1 MSFSSELK
9 ESLSAHAIK
18 KKCCSHVFG
27 AIMALDKTEP
37 EDQTEVLRSIHETC
51 KCPFCFAHY
60 LRALF
65 LKFGSMTDPEKQYH
79 LDFTFRHESERDY
92 AAEVL
97 TEGGF
102 EPKLSTRKEK
112 YLAYFKGSAS
122 IEDFLV
128 YIGASSVAFELM
140 NQKIVKELRN
150 NVNRQINCDTANIE
164 KILKTS
170 KKYLDAIDWLIDT
183 GEIGSMPHNLRETAL
198 LKRSNP
204 QIPLEQ
210 LGQMLTPPVS
220 KSGMKHRL
228 EKIYLYYTEKTEK
241 QGTLSND

>member
-9 ESLSAHAIK
+9 ASLSAHTIK
-18 KKCCSHVFG
+18 KKCCSRVFNE
-27 AIMALDKTEP
+27 ITELDKSVTE
-37 EDQTEVLRSIHETC
+37 DRTDNLRTVYEMC
-51 KCPFCFAHY
+51 KCPFCLAHY

-65 LKFGSMTDPEKQYH
+65 VKFGSMTDPEKQYH
-79 LDFTFRHESERDY
+79 LDFTFRHQSERDF
-92 AAEVL
+92 AAEIL
-97 TEGGF
+97 FDGGF
-102 EPKLSTRKEK
+102 EPKLSTRKDK

-140 NQKIVKELRN
+140 NQKIVRELRN

-183 GEIGSMPHNLRETAL
+183 GEINSMPHNLRETAL
-198 LKRSNP
+198 YKRSNP

-210 LGQMLTPPVS
+210 LGQMLTPSVS

-228 EKIYLYYTEKTEK
+228 EKIYLYYSEKTEK
-241 QGTLSND
+241 QT

>member
-9 ESLSAHAIK
+9 ENLSSHDVK
-18 KKCCSHVFG
+18 KKCCNRVYSE
-27 AIMALDKTEP
+27 IMGLDQTMTEDKTELFRLVR
-37 EDQTEVLRSIHETC
+37 EQC
-51 KCPFCFAHY
+51 KCPFCLAHY

-79 LDFTFRHESERDY
+79 LDFSFHYESERDF

-97 TEGGF
+97 AESGF

-112 YLAYFKGSAS
+112 FLAYFKGSTS

-140 NQKIVKELRN
+140 NQKIVRELRN

-164 KILKTS
+164 KILTSS

-183 GEIGSMPHNLRETAL
+183 GELGSMPQNLRETAL

-210 LGQMLTPPVS
+210 LGQMLTPSVS

-228 EKIYLYYTEKTEK
+228 EKIYQYYTEKTE
-241 QGTLSND
+241 TPM

>member
-9 ESLSAHAIK
+9 ESLSSHTIK
-18 KKCCSHVFG
+18 KKCCNRVFSE
-27 AIMALDKTEP
+27 MMELDKAVAV
-37 EDQTEVLRSIHETC
+37 DRTEVLRSIHESC
-51 KCPFCFAHY
+51 KCPFCLAHY

-65 LKFGSMTDPEKQYH
+65 VKFGSMTDPEKQYH
-79 LDFTFRHESERDY
+79 LEFTFRHESERDL
-92 AAEVL
+92 AAEIL
-97 TEGGF
+97 CDSGF
-102 EPKLSTRKEK
+102 DPKLSARKEK
-112 YLAYFKGSAS
+112 YLAYFKGSSS

-128 YIGASSVAFELM
+128 YIGASAVAFELM
-140 NQKIVKELRN
+140 NQKIVRELRN

-183 GEIGSMPHNLRETAL
+183 GELNSLPQNLRETAL

-204 QIPLEQ
+204 QSPLEQ
-210 LGQMLTPPVS
+210 LAQMLTPSVS

-228 EKIYLYYTEKTEK
+228 EKIYLYYTEKQK
-241 QGTLSND
+241 